1 VATTLERC
9 GTRNDLLHRVVRD
22 AFPHLR
28 DAAEDT
34 GRSLPAFVERAV
46 ARYLAC
52 GDPAEGFA
60 WLVCEACDHH
70 RLVPFSCKTRAICP
84 SCGGRRMAS
93 RAAWLVDHVIPAV
106 PVRQWVLT
114 VPWHRRFLLARR
126 PDLARG
132 VLSVALGV
140 LFRWYAERARAP
152 REGRCGAVTVVQ
164 RFGSALNLN
173 LHFHLLIPDGAWVPG
188 PSGGP
193 PLAPAF
199 RSVLGPTT
207 QDVEDLVVRLADAC
221 ERFLARRGFG
231 EDDGAD
237 DPDSDDAQVLLQQA
251 SLAGV
256 AALGRRAGR
265 QVRRLQ
271 VHGGRAYPLPPRCAG
286 CDGYNLHAGVRVA
299 AHDRSGL
306 ERLCRYVSRPPLARA
321 RLEEQNDGTLVLHLK
336 TPWADGTTALHLSPL
351 ELVERLVAL
360 IPPSRKNE
368 VLYHGVFAAHAAW
381 RPRVVP
387 RPQPDAATP
396 HAHRRLAR
404 SPAPAPDPY
413 WPAWASLLWRVFQ
426 IDPLLCPICGQSL
439 RLRTVVLP
447 PATLD
452 VLAGLHAAAAR
463 GPPSFALLPPTAGL
477 TPPAAG
483 PAPAAASS
491 ALPCS

>member
-1 VATTLERC
+1 
-9 GTRNDLLHRVVRD
+9 
-22 AFPHLR
+22 
-28 DAAEDT
+28 
-34 GRSLPAFVERAV
+34 
-46 ARYLAC
+46 
-52 GDPAEGFA
+52 
-60 WLVCEACDHH
+60 
-70 RLVPFSCKTRAICP
+70 
-84 SCGGRRMAS
+84 MAS

-114 VPWHRRFLLARR
+114 LPWPRRFLLARR
-126 PDLARG
+126 PELARG
-132 VLSVALGV
+132 VLAAGLGV
-140 LFRWYAERARAP
+140 IFRWYAECARSPCDA
-152 REGRCGAVTVVQ
+152 RCGAVTIVQ

-173 LHFHLLIPDGAWVPG
+173 LHFHILIPDGAWVLG
-188 PSGGP
+188 TGS
-193 PLAPAF
+193 APAF
-199 RSVLGPTT
+199 QSVQGPTT
-207 QDVEDLVVRLADAC
+207 HDVEDLVVRLAEAC

-231 EDDGAD
+231 EDDSAE

-271 VHGGRAYPLPPRCAG
+271 VHGGREYPLPPHCAG

-299 AHDRSGL
+299 AHDRAGL

-321 RLEEQNDGTLVLHLK
+321 RLEEQDDGSLVLLLK

-387 RPQPDAATP
+387 RPPPDAVPA

-404 SPAPAPDPY
+404 PPAPAPDPY
-413 WPAWASLLWRVFQ
+413 WPAWAALLWRVFQ
-426 IDPLLCPICGQSL
+426 VDPLACPSCGGPL

-447 PATLD
+447 PATAD
-452 VLAGLHAAAAR
+452 ILAGLHAAAAGGPYPR
-463 GPPSFALLPPTAGL
+463 GPP
-477 TPPAAG
+477 PAATTPTPTG
-483 PAPAAASS
+483 FSPAALGLFPAACLSS
-491 ALPCS
+491 TLSCS